1 MADQYDVVIAGGG
14 VAGLTAG
21 LTSARAGR
29 KTRVLTGPAL
39 GGHLV
44 SIERIDG
51 YPGFPDGVPGYD
63 LCPIIQEQAVGAG
76 AEFAATEATGLHA
89 DDGQWR
95 VTTDEGDIR
104 ARAVVIATG
113 TTLKTLGI
121 PGEEQL
127 RGKGVSH
134 CASCDAPLL
143 RNRIVGVVG
152 GGDSALQEAL
162 TLAQHAARVIVLH
175 RGTAFS
181 AQAAYIERVQE
192 NPKIEVRFGTIVE
205 EAIGNG
211 GLKSVRT
218 RTVGDGK
225 TGDLE
230 LAGLFVYVGLAP
242 ATTLLD
248 GVLALDASGR
258 IPVDGEMRSSL
269 PGLFAAGTVRSGSAG
284 RAASAAG
291 DGATAALSVDRYLK
305 EADGRSVKSDL
316 TDDAMTQRITVH
328 DPRGYP
334 PKVVGKRLASRLSS
348 LDGKTVYL
356 VDCLFDNSAVFMEQL
371 QDWFDEHL
379 PAVDARIIRP
389 KETWADDPE
398 MRAAIAADGDA
409 AILGIGL

>member
-1 MADQYDVVIAGGG
+1 MSDEAYDVVIVGGG

-76 AEFAATEATGLHA
+76 AEFAASEASGLHV
-89 DDGQWR
+89 DDGTWR
-95 VTTDEGDIR
+95 VTTDEGDVR

-121 PGEEQL
+121 PGEERL

-143 RNRIVGVVG
+143 RGRIVGVVG

-162 TLAQHAARVIVLH
+162 TLAQHAARVIILH

-181 AQAAYIERVQE
+181 AQPAYVQPVQE

-205 EAIGNG
+205 EATGNG

-225 TGDLE
+225 SGDLE

-242 ATTLLD
+242 ATMLVD
-248 GVLALDASGR
+248 DVVSLDASGR
-258 IPVDGEMRSSL
+258 IPVDGAMRSSL
-269 PGLFAAGTVRSGSAG
+269 PGVFAAGTVRSGSAG

-291 DGATAALSVDRYLK
+291 DGATAALSADRYLN
-305 EADGRSVKSDL
+305 DGVW
-316 TDDAMTQRITVH
+316 Q
-328 DPRGYP
+328 
-334 PKVVGKRLASRLSS
+334 
-348 LDGKTVYL
+348 
-356 VDCLFDNSAVFMEQL
+356 
-371 QDWFDEHL
+371 
-379 PAVDARIIRP
+379 
-389 KETWADDPE
+389 
-398 MRAAIAADGDA
+398 
-409 AILGIGL
+409 

>member
-1 MADQYDVVIAGGG
+1 MSNDDCEVVIVGGG

-63 LCPIIQEQAVGAG
+63 LCPIIQEQAAGAG
-76 AEFAATEATGLHA
+76 GEFAATEATGLHA
-89 DDGQWR
+89 DDAAPARWRWR
-95 VTTDEGDIR
+95 VTTGEGDVR

-121 PGEEQL
+121 PGEERL

-162 TLAQHAARVIVLH
+162 TLAQHAARVIILH
-175 RGTAFS
+175 RGTTFS
-181 AQAAYIERVQE
+181 AQPAYVQQVQA

-205 EAIGNG
+205 EAIGNS
-211 GLKSVRT
+211 GLKGVRT
-218 RTVGDGK
+218 RTVSDGK
-225 TGDLE
+225 TGELE

-248 GVLALDASGR
+248 GLLALDASGR
-258 IPVDGEMRSSL
+258 IPVDGEMRSSV
-269 PGLFAAGTVRSGSAG
+269 PGLFAVGTVRSGSAG

-291 DGATAALSVDRYLK
+291 DGATAALTADQYLR
-305 EADGRSVKSDL
+305 GVRS
-316 TDDAMTQRITVH
+316 
-328 DPRGYP
+328 
-334 PKVVGKRLASRLSS
+334 
-348 LDGKTVYL
+348 
-356 VDCLFDNSAVFMEQL
+356 
-371 QDWFDEHL
+371 
-379 PAVDARIIRP
+379 
-389 KETWADDPE
+389 
-398 MRAAIAADGDA
+398 
-409 AILGIGL
+409 

>member
-1 MADQYDVVIAGGG
+1 MSDQYDVVIVGGG

-63 LCPIIQEQAVGAG
+63 LCPIIQEQAAGAG
-76 AEFAATEATGLHA
+76 AEFAATEATGLRA
-89 DDGQWR
+89 DDAAHARGRWR
-95 VTTDEGDIR
+95 VSTGEGDVW

-121 PGEEQL
+121 PGEEPL

-143 RNRIVGVVG
+143 RGRIVGVVG

-162 TLAQHAARVIVLH
+162 TLAQHAGRVIILH
-175 RGTAFS
+175 RGPAFS
-181 AQAAYIERVQE
+181 AQAAYVQRVLE
-192 NPKIEVRFGTIVE
+192 NPKIEVRFGMLVE

-211 GLKSVRT
+211 GLTGVRT
-218 RTVGDGK
+218 RSVSDGK
-225 TGDLE
+225 TDQLE

-242 ATTLLD
+242 ATTWLD
-248 GVLALDASGR
+248 GVLTVDESGR
-258 IPVDGEMRSSL
+258 IPVDGTLRTSR

-291 DGATAALSVDRYLK
+291 DGAAAALSVDRFLR
-305 EADGRSVKSDL
+305 EV
-316 TDDAMTQRITVH
+316 
-328 DPRGYP
+328 
-334 PKVVGKRLASRLSS
+334 
-348 LDGKTVYL
+348 
-356 VDCLFDNSAVFMEQL
+356 
-371 QDWFDEHL
+371 
-379 PAVDARIIRP
+379 
-389 KETWADDPE
+389 
-398 MRAAIAADGDA
+398 
-409 AILGIGL
+409 

>member
-1 MADQYDVVIAGGG
+1 MSNGEHELVIIGGG

-29 KTRVLTGPAL
+29 KTKVLTGAAL

-76 AEFAATEATGLHA
+76 AEFAATEATGLRA
-89 DDGQWR
+89 DDGRWR
-95 VTTDEGDIR
+95 VSTGEGDVW

-143 RNRIVGVVG
+143 RGRVVGVVG

-162 TLAQHAARVIVLH
+162 TLAQHAARVIIMH

-181 AQAAYIERVQE
+181 AQPDYIQRVQE
-192 NPKIEVRFGTIVE
+192 NPKIEVRLGTIVA

-218 RTVGDGK
+218 RTVSDGNA
-225 TGDLE
+225 GDLE
-230 LAGLFVYVGLAP
+230 LAGLFVYVGLVP

-284 RAASAAG
+284 RAGAAAG
-291 DGATAALSVDRYLK
+291 DGATAAVAADRYVR
-305 EADGRSVKSDL
+305 DG
-316 TDDAMTQRITVH
+316 
-328 DPRGYP
+328 
-334 PKVVGKRLASRLSS
+334 
-348 LDGKTVYL
+348 
-356 VDCLFDNSAVFMEQL
+356 
-371 QDWFDEHL
+371 
-379 PAVDARIIRP
+379 
-389 KETWADDPE
+389 TW
-398 MRAAIAADGDA
+398 R
-409 AILGIGL
+409 